1 MPAYRFSWDLFDE
14 RSIAAFAAD
23 LGFTGP
29 PADALAYLT
38 SHVPRPS
45 DDFVQRTKRSLT
57 TVWLPQQ
64 RRIAAAIVRELFD
77 VGIGPMGKMPEDVDG
92 CARYL
97 ERCRHTS
104 GLRGRLLGRLISFG
118 DRDKRDDYSPEGG
131 FVPRFGAI
139 VPARQPAEE
148 RRPYSH
154 QAEAWTAMDRTLAGA
169 KTSGVFKGVVVMPTG
184 AGKTKTAVHW
194 LLRQWVNDGGRVLWL
209 AHRDE
214 LLRQA
219 AKTFYELAGLAAG
232 RDKLRIRLVSGQF
245 CGFHQIDEAD
255 DIILCSVVSLA
266 RSLASARA
274 LLQDPRLF
282 VVVDE
287 AHHAPAGSYRDAI
300 GVLSQARSH
309 HLLGLTATPT
319 RTAEHERPELA
330 RLFGGHVIYQVSP
343 SELIARELLAKP
355 IPIIVR
361 TGVQGDRDLT
371 REDLD
376 HLRDFHSPSA
386 DMQARLG
393 RDEPRRRV
401 IVDHY
406 VEHIARYGKTLVFAP
421 DVRGAALLTDA
432 FRARLP
438 EGVEAEYLASW
449 RPDGV
454 PIAKAG
460 ESDILDRFRDPRSGL
475 DVLVN
480 VDMLTEGVDLPMTRT
495 VFLARPTSSEILLR
509 QMFGRA
515 LRGPAAGGHL
525 EANIVSFEDH
535 WQTFRD
541 VLSPMQLLADMLP
554 LQETP
559 PAEPVPPVAP
569 EPDSEFQAPEAE
581 LPPPSWDQ
589 VLALSR
595 AIRASVSDSDADV
608 FEAVPHGMFRL
619 DYVVE
624 EEAVQHYVHVYEHQK
639 TCWDALFAR
648 LATQPSSNLE
658 NADPELIYADFFG
671 DCDDPAPS
679 AIDVATVVERA
690 RRGDP
695 LPAYVPLAGRQQ
707 CDPRDLAR
715 IARAADMRSSE
726 IDALLAERHSALAQV
741 IYPTAVDFRRA
752 FDDGM
757 RELAFPQDGRP
768 PKGIVLFEPPSGNPL
783 RPGPHHDLT
792 TLLATAL
799 ARGSQ
804 LLETPLSHSGP
815 LEWTSRYIKGW
826 FGMADLKGP
835 YAGRIRINRLLD
847 SADVSVE
854 TMTFLM
860 WHEFLHLHLQ
870 QGHTPQFRR
879 QERLWP
885 GYQACD
891 REMDSLH
898 EKFGV
903 QYW

>member
-14 RSIAAFAAD
+14 RSLAAFAAD
-23 LGFTGP
+23 LGFRGP

-45 DDFVQRTKRSLT
+45 DDFVQRTRRSLT
-57 TVWLPQQ
+57 TVWLPQH
-64 RRIAAAIVRELFD
+64 RRIGAAIVRELFD
-77 VGIGPMGKMPEDVDG
+77 VGMGPMGKMPEDANG

-104 GLRGRLLGRLISFG
+104 GLRGRVLDRLISFG
-118 DRDKRDDYSPEGG
+118 DRDRRDDYSPEGG

-139 VPARQPAEE
+139 VPARQPVDE

-154 QAEAWTAMDRTLAGA
+154 QADAWTAMDRTLAGA
-169 KTSGVFKGVVVMPTG
+169 KTSGVLKGVVVMPTG
-184 AGKTKTAVHW
+184 AGKTNTAVHW
-194 LLRQWVNDGGRVLWL
+194 LLRQWVNHGGHVLWL

-219 AKTFYELAGLAAG
+219 ARAFYDLAGLAAS
-232 RDKLRIRLVSGQF
+232 RDRLRIRLVSGQF
-245 CGFHQIDEAD
+245 CGFHQIDPAD

-266 RSLASARA
+266 RSLASAETM
-274 LLQDPRLF
+274 LQDPRLF
-282 VVVDE
+282 VVIDE
-287 AHHAPAGSYRDAI
+287 AHHAPARSYRDAI
-300 GVLSQARSH
+300 DVLSKARSH

-355 IPIIVR
+355 IPIIVK
-361 TGVQGDRDLT
+361 TGVQGDRNLT
-371 REDLD
+371 PEDFD
-376 HLRDFHSPSA
+376 HLRDFHNLSA

-393 RDEPRRRV
+393 RDETRHRA

-421 DVRGAALLTDA
+421 DVEGAALLTDA

-438 EGVEAEYLASW
+438 EGLSADYVASW
-449 RPDGV
+449 RPDAAPGTR
-454 PIAKAG
+454 ANDR
-460 ESDILDRFRDPRSGL
+460 DILDRFRDARSGL

-509 QMFGRA
+509 QMIGRA

-554 LQETP
+554 LPETP
-559 PAEPVPPVAP
+559 PAKPVPPVAP
-569 EPDSEFQAPEAE
+569 EPE
-581 LPPPSWDQ
+581 LHELVALPRPSWDQ
-589 VLALSR
+589 MLELSR
-595 AIRASVSDSDADV
+595 AIRASVPDSDADV
-608 FEAVPHGMFRL
+608 FEAVPHGLFRL
-619 DYVVE
+619 DYVAD

-639 TCWDALFAR
+639 SCWDALFAD
-648 LATQPSSNLE
+648 LATRPSSDLQA
-658 NADPELIYADFFG
+658 ADPELICAEFFG

-679 AIDVATVVERA
+679 PIDVATVVERA
-690 RRGDP
+690 RRGDT
-695 LPAYVPLAGRQQ
+695 LPGYVPLAGRQQ

-726 IDALLAERHSALAQV
+726 IDALLVERHSALAQV
-741 IYPTAVDFRRA
+741 IYPTAIDFRRA

-757 RELAFPQDGRP
+757 RELAFPEDRRP
-768 PKGIVLFEPPSGNPL
+768 PQGIVLFEPPPGNPL
-783 RPGPHHDLT
+783 RAGPHHDLAK
-792 TLLATAL
+792 LMGAAL
-799 ARGSQ
+799 AKGSE
-804 LLETPLSHSGP
+804 LLDIPLSHAGP

-835 YAGRIRINRLLD
+835 HAGRIRINRLLD

-870 QGHTPQFRR
+870 QGHTPEFRR
-879 QERLWP
+879 HERTWP

-891 REMDSLH
+891 REMDGLH